1 MLDNSFGKLVM
12 RNAVFKPYCEPTT
25 EVQDVM
31 YLADMEYWFIIS
43 ELITR
48 DIFIP
53 RSNKNLPVGEMP
65 RYLSLHTA
73 SALPPAPSRDS
84 VGRPR
89 VPPGTRGAGDCH
101 AVQRKLKDN
110 FG

>member
-1 MLDNSFGKLVM
+1 MLDNGFGKLVM
-12 RNAVFKPYCEPTT
+12 CDAVFKPYCEPTT
-25 EVQDVM
+25 EVQDVLH
-31 YLADMEYWFIIS
+31 LADMEDCFIIS
-43 ELITR
+43 KFITR

-53 RSNKNLPVGEMP
+53 RSKNLPVGEMP

-84 VGRPR
+84 FGRPR
-89 VPPGTRGAGDCH
+89 VSPGTRGAGDCH